1 MLVIIAIKLIT
12 KPFYYLIIF
21 AYNIVAIPYKNF
33 EFYNRFSTKFYYSY
47 ADFFF
52 ENIWAPRTPRI
63 IQNIFLLLISYFLN
77 IFAATIFIY
86 TSFLIKILP
95 SPLSLKILKSL
106 NSRKLYNFLE
116 FNDFKILRESGDGNI
131 LIKNEVYMNIV
142 AAKIFKK

>member
-1 MLVIIAIKLIT
+1 MLVLIAIKLIT

-52 ENIWAPRTPRI
+52 ENIWASRISHI
-63 IQNIFLLLISYFLN
+63 IQNIFLFLISYFLN
-77 IFAATIFIY
+77 IFAATIFLYI
-86 TSFLIKILP
+86 SFLIKILP

-106 NSRKLYNFLE
+106 NSKRLYNFQKSLTFE
-116 FNDFKILRESGDGNI
+116 NLFTFKNFNENTILT
-131 LIKNEVYMNIV
+131 
-142 AAKIFKK
+142 IFFSPRLRFF